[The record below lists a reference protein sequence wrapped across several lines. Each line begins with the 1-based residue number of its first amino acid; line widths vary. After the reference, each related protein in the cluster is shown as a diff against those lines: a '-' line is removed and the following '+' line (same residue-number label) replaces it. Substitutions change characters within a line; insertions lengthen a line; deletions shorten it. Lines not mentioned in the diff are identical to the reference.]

1 MVEDRVKM
9 VPLGGYP
16 KELREKA
23 IELQKQGYSKVK
35 IAEALDLG
43 RTTVRRWLKSGVHP
57 YFKPY
62 SRELRQEAI
71 DLVKSGIS
79 RKEVAEKLG
88 ISYFTIVF
96 WVREINTWQ
105 IHRVYPS
112 KLKRKVR
119 KLAKTGITKR
129 RIAISF
135 GLPYNKVLDW
145 TSDIDR
151 SKYAGLNRLFDKG
164 YIIAKPSEIV
174 ALRWLCINLPQIRH
188 VVIGRKHVFFIRD
201 KAEAAMKGYL
211 ESKKLN
217 YLSSQ
222 RLNSIKRMFYGNDIE
237 RLERKKY
244 N

>member
-1 MVEDRVKM
+1 MAEDQVKM

-23 IELQKQGYSKVK
+23 IELQKRGYSKVK
-35 IAEALDLG
+35 IAEALGLG
-43 RTTVRRWLKSGVHP
+43 RTTVRRWLKSGIHP

-62 SRELRQEAI
+62 SRELKQEAI

-96 WVREINTWQ
+96 WVRGINTWQ

-129 RIAISF
+129 RIAINF
-135 GLPYNKVLDW
+135 NLPYHKVLAW
-145 TSDIDR
+145 TSDIDGN
-151 SKYAGLNRLFDKG
+151 KYTYLNKLFDKG
-164 YIIAKPSEIV
+164 YIIAKPNEV
-174 ALRWLCINLPQIRH
+174 VTLRWLCVNLPQIRH
-188 VVIGRKHVFFIRD
+188 VVIGRKHVFFLQD
-201 KAEAAMKGYL
+201 SVEKAMKGYL

-222 RLNSIKRMFYGNDIE
+222 RLARIRSLFFAAKAR
-237 RLERKKY
+237 
-244 N
+244 